1 MAAKKS
7 LYVIDGHALCYR
19 AYFALIKNPLINSG
33 RQNVSAIY
41 GFARMLFKLIDERKP
56 DCLAVAF
63 DPPKRSFRFDIYK
76 DYKANR
82 AKMPDDL
89 KSQIDEI
96 KNMVDVLGLKRL
108 EHPDVEGDDILGTIA
123 SKYSSPELSVYLVT
137 GDKDAYQL
145 LEDNVYIYAPRK
157 GISEYE
163 IYDKDTIKD
172 KVGLSP
178 AQIIDYMALTGDT
191 TDNIPG
197 IRGIG
202 EKTALKLI
210 TEYGTLDNLYEHIEE
225 LKGKQRELIIQD
237 RDNAYLSK
245 ELVTIR
251 RDVDIELDISQAAC
265 SSVFSEEARN
275 YFMNMEMPGIA
286 RDYFDDIWQA
296 SKKQTENISDNR
308 KKYILV
314 KTEAEIAA
322 MVKEIRAAG
331 EVSVDTETTSLLPME
346 ADLAGLSF
354 SVKEHEGW
362 YIPII
367 SDGLFNAGCLDS
379 SKSLAMLKPLL
390 EDPSIKKIGQN
401 IKYDSIVLKQNGINL
416 NGISFD
422 TLIASYLLAPNE
434 KRHNMDDI
442 AKKYLNYKTIT
453 FKELS
458 GTGKNAVPVSQIPL
472 EKLSDYAIE
481 DADITYRLYRIFK
494 PKLEKEDLSDLFYNV
509 EMKMVEVLAAMERQG
524 VKIDI
529 PYFAALKQENS
540 VLLAE
545 TERNIYAEAGT
556 SFNINSTKEL
566 SAVLF
571 DKLGL
576 KPQKKTKTGFST
588 DINVLEQLRGHH
600 SIIDYLI
607 MYRTLSKLKGTY
619 IDALPELVNQNT
631 GRIHTSYNQTVV
643 ATGRLSSSDP
653 NLQNIPIKDDL
664 GKKIRKGFIAEKGF
678 TILAAD
684 YSQIELRLAA
694 HLSGDGNMIKAFTG
708 GADIHNMTAA
718 SVFGVDVSQIT
729 QEMRRQAK
737 TINFATIYGV
747 SPYGLSQQSQIDM
760 KEAARFIKAY
770 FETYPGFSDY
780 IKNTVE
786 FARENGYVRTILGRK
801 REIFEINSKTS
812 FRREG
817 AERIAINT
825 PIQGSSADMIKL
837 AMIRIYNAF
846 ESKKLRSKMI
856 MQVHDELVFEVY
868 DEEKDEVA
876 SLVKDCME
884 HALELSVPVVVDL
897 GWGENW
903 EEAH

>member
-1 MAAKKS
+1 M
-7 LYVIDGHALCYR
+7 
-19 AYFALIKNPLINSG
+19 
-33 RQNVSAIY
+33 SAIY
-41 GFARMLFKLIDERKP
+41 GFARMLFKLIDEREP
-56 DCLAVAF
+56 DCLAIAF
-63 DPPKRSFRFDIYK
+63 DPPRRSFRFEMYK
-76 DYKANR
+76 EYKANR
-82 AKMPDDL
+82 AKMPEDL

-96 KNMVDVLGLKRL
+96 KNMADVLGLKRL
-108 EHPDVEGDDILGTIA
+108 EHPDVEGDDIMGTIA
-123 SKYSSPELSVYLVT
+123 SRYSSPELSVYLVT

-178 AQIIDYMALTGDT
+178 AQITDYMALTGDT

-210 TEYGTLDNLYEHIEE
+210 TEYGTLDNLYKHAGE
-225 LKGKQRELIIQD
+225 LKGKQKELIMQD

-251 RDVDIELDISQAAC
+251 RDADIEFDISKAGC
-265 SSVFSEEARN
+265 SSIFSEEARN
-275 YFMNMEMPGIA
+275 YFINMEMPGIV
-286 RDYFDDIWQA
+286 RDYFKDIPQTAEKQA
-296 SKKQTENISDNR
+296 ENISNAR
-308 KKYILV
+308 KNYTLV
-314 KTEAEIAA
+314 KTETEITA
-322 MVKEIRAAG
+322 MLKEIYAAG
-331 EVSVDTETTSLLPME
+331 EVSVDTETTSLFPME
-346 ADLAGLSF
+346 ANLAGLSF
-354 SVKEHEGW
+354 SIKEHEGW
-362 YIPII
+362 YVPLI
-367 SDGLFNAGCLDS
+367 SKGLFNTDCFDS
-379 SKSLAMLKPLL
+379 EKSLAMLKPLL
-390 EDPSIKKIGQN
+390 EDPAVKKIGQN
-401 IKYDSIVLKQNGINL
+401 IKYDSIVLKQNGITL
-416 NGISFD
+416 DGISFD

-434 KRHNMDDI
+434 RRHNMDDI
-442 AKKYLNYKTIT
+442 AEKYLNYKTIS
-453 FKELS
+453 FKELT
-458 GTGKNAVPVSQIPL
+458 GTGKNAVSVSEIPL
-472 EKLSDYAIE
+472 DRLSDYAIE
-481 DADITYRLYRIFK
+481 DADITYRLYKVFK
-494 PKLEKEDLSDLFYNV
+494 PKLESESLSELFYNV
-509 EMKMVEVLAAMERQG
+509 EMKMVGVLAAMERRG

-529 PYFAALKQENS
+529 PYFASLRQENS
-540 VLLAE
+540 AMLAE
-545 TERNIYAEAGT
+545 TEKNIYAEAGA

-588 DINVLEQLRGHH
+588 DISVLELLKGHH
-600 SIIDYLI
+600 NIIDHLI

-619 IDALPELVNQNT
+619 IDALPELINQNT

-653 NLQNIPIKDDL
+653 NLQNIPVKDEL
-664 GKKIRKGFIAEKGF
+664 GKKIRKGFIPEKGF
-678 TILAAD
+678 TMLAAD

-694 HLSGDGNMIKAFTG
+694 HLSGDNNMRKAFTG

-718 SVFGVDVSQIT
+718 SVFGVDISQVT

-737 TINFATIYGV
+737 IINFATIYGV
-747 SPYGLSQQSQIDM
+747 SPYGLSQQAQIDM
-760 KEAARFIKAY
+760 KEAAHFIKAY
-770 FETYPGFSDY
+770 FETYPGFNDY
-780 IKNTVE
+780 INNTIE
-786 FARENGYVRTILGRK
+786 FARENGYVKTILGRK

-837 AMIRIYNAF
+837 AMIRIHEEF
-846 ESKKLRSKMI
+846 KSKKLRSKMI
-856 MQVHDELVFEVY
+856 MQVHDELVFEIH
-868 DEEKDEVA
+868 DEEKDEAA
-876 SLVKDCME
+876 SLVKICME
-884 HALELSVPVVVDL
+884 HALELSVPIVVDL
-897 GWGENW
+897 GWGKNW